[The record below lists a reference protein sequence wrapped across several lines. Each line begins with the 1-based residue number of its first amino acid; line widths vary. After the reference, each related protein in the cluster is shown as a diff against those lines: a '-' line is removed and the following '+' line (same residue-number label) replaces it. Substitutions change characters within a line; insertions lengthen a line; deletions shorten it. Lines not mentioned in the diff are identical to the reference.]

1 MRRLQSVVRPRSTPT
16 CRGIAFSVVS
26 AVVCFVLCRG
36 AVPAARAGE
45 AETISFSRDVLP
57 IMSENCF
64 TCHGPDAKTR
74 KAELRLDLK
83 ETALRKKGAVIVPG
97 KSGDS
102 ELVQRV
108 TSKDVDELMPPPK
121 SGKKLSSQQ
130 IATLKKWI
138 DQGAME
144 QTLGVR
150 ARKAPCCTRGAGS
163 CVDQKP
169 DRSVRAGA
177 ARDREA
183 KTHDGRRAYH
193 LDPPA

>member
-1 MRRLQSVVRPRSTPT
+1 MSRHRFFGCQ
-16 CRGIAFSVVS
+16 CRG
-26 AVVCFVLCRG
+26 VLCPLPRRR
-36 AVPAARAGE
+36 PAARAGE

-121 SGKKLSSQQ
+121 SGKKLS
-130 IATLKKWI
+130 L
-138 DQGAME
+138 
-144 QTLGVR
+144 
-150 ARKAPCCTRGAGS
+150 
-163 CVDQKP
+163 
-169 DRSVRAGA
+169 A
-177 ARDREA
+177 ANRDA
-183 KTHDGRRAYH
+183 
-193 LDPPA
+193 